1 MKQNVKVAKQLVKL
15 AKNLIAAHYDD
26 DIDMREDD
34 YSYDL
39 QKELWESGYYDP
51 SFTIGV

>member
-26 DIDMREDD
+26 DIDMMGLYFPTCTEVCGKIVEEF
-34 YSYDL
+34 L
-39 QKELWESGYYDP
+39 K
-51 SFTIGV
+51 TIK